1 MLLRIPKTS
10 LECGMKR
17 SSCCKL
23 QWIMVK
29 IAFWFS
35 ADFLSIYNS
44 EMSLRAREE
53 KCDMRPDRSNE
64 IIHKIAVNLEKRLYK
79 SAVSFE
85 SYCDMRTLESRL
97 KVVLYEWTS
106 QRRDKKRRRSS
117 LTKRR
122 RSQFLKEKLGRA
134 GYALA
139 EWLVVEIKQK
149 RTSLASESCAQ
160 CQIRNPDIS
169 ITSSFGEQ
177 LPLPV
182 RNLFFN
188 TPLVDVFETYSLQRL
203 QYYGHHYLE
212 ELIVQAEKTMREYD
226 DWKLTNSICPL

>member
-1 MLLRIPKTS
+1 M
-10 LECGMKR
+10 E
-17 SSCCKL
+17 
-23 QWIMVK
+23 K
-29 IAFWFS
+29 ISFWFS
-35 ADFLSIYNS
+35 ADVLSIYNS
-44 EMSLRAREE
+44 KMCLRAREE
-53 KCDMRPDRSNE
+53 KCDMRPDNSNE
-64 IIHKIAVNLEKRLYK
+64 NIHKIAVNLEKRLYK

-106 QRRDKKRRRSS
+106 QRRDKKKRRIS

-122 RSQFLKEKLGRA
+122 RSQFLKEKLGHEE
-134 GYALA
+134 YALA

-160 CQIRNPDIS
+160 FQ

-182 RNLFFN
+182 RILFFN
-188 TPLVDVFETYSLQRL
+188 TPLVDVFETCSLQRL

-212 ELIVQAEKTMREYD
+212 ELIVQAKKNMREYD
-226 DWKLTNSICPL
+226 DWKLTNSIYPD

>member
-1 MLLRIPKTS
+1 
-10 LECGMKR
+10 
-17 SSCCKL
+17 
-23 QWIMVK
+23 
-29 IAFWFS
+29 
-35 ADFLSIYNS
+35 
-44 EMSLRAREE
+44 MS
-53 KCDMRPDRSNE
+53 PDRSNE
-64 IIHKIAVNLEKRLYK
+64 TMHKIAVTLEKRLYK

-85 SYCDMRTLESRL
+85 SYCDKKTLESRL
-97 KVVLYEWTS
+97 KVVLYEWKS
-106 QRRDKKRRRSS
+106 QRRDKKKRLSS

-122 RSQFLKEKLGRA
+122 RSQFLKQKLGLEE
-134 GYALA
+134 YVLA

-160 CQIRNPDIS
+160 CQIRNPDMP

-188 TPLVDVFETYSLQRL
+188 TPLVEAFETYSLQRL

-212 ELIVQAEKTMREYD
+212 ELIVQAENTMREYD
-226 DWKLTNSICPL
+226 DWKLTNSICPI